1 MSHHPPVQPLLQAP
15 LGRFRH
21 YGGGEYEVICM
32 ARHSETGEELVV
44 YRQLDKDTGF
54 WVRPHAMFFEQVLH
68 EGVRKLRFQKI
79 SE

>member
-1 MSHHPPVQPLLQAP
+1 MSNHPPTLPLVQSP

-32 ARHSETGEELVV
+32 ARHSETEEELVV

-54 WVRPHAMFFEQVLH
+54 WVRPHAMFFESVVH
-68 EGVRKLRFQKI
+68 EGVRQPRFQKLD
-79 SE
+79 

>member
-1 MSHHPPVQPLLQAP
+1 MPNHPPIEPLPQGP

-32 ARHSETGEELVV
+32 ARHSETEGELVV

-68 EGVRKLRFQKI
+68 EGVMKQRFQQI
-79 SE
+79 D